1 MCVICFKDSCH
12 LEVRMVFN
20 FVSVSSN
27 WKKYICVAGREF
39 RDDGNILFILSG
51 FWLQGYVQFEKI
63 HFAINLEWS
72 FFVYILQSMKIL
84 KNKKINK
91 IGYVEV

>member
-1 MCVICFKDSCH
+1 M
-12 LEVRMVFN
+12 
-20 FVSVSSN
+20 
-27 WKKYICVAGREF
+27 CVAGREV

-51 FWLQGYVQFEKI
+51 FWLQGYGQFEKI

-84 KNKKINK
+84 KNKKIK
-91 IGYVEV
+91 